1 MTAETNGFNSPLVS
15 IGMPV
20 YNSETT
26 IRRAIETIVNQTYK
40 NIEIIISD
48 NNSTDST
55 FKICNDFA
63 MQDDRIKLV
72 SQEVNIGPTR
82 NFQCVLDGSKGKYFM
97 WAAGDDFRSL
107 DFIEVNVNAL
117 EKYPNCVASTSPN
130 VFPGQDLNSSKIS
143 TSLKGTRVQRFKS
156 FFEHPG
162 TSHALFY
169 SLMRR
174 EVLIKCSFIEE
185 LFFAWDWAIDLHMA
199 NYGEIHRTQA
209 GEIFFTPGVSMQSS
223 NPYKRLGLTGIKTL
237 YPFLIFNKKVLEI
250 VKNWTLL
257 ERLEIYKLLINR
269 NWMNLSSD
277 FKKVLLTRLR
287 QIEPLRKFKR
297 KLQKF

>member
-1 MTAETNGFNSPLVS
+1 MLANRIENQMPLVS
-15 IGMPV
+15 IGMPI

-26 IRRAIETIVNQTYK
+26 IYKAIETIVNQTYK

-269 NWMNLSSD
+269 NWINFFSY
-277 FKKVLLTRLR
+277 FKEALLTRLR
-287 QIEPLRKFKR
+287 QIEILRKFK
-297 KLQKF
+297 

>member
-1 MTAETNGFNSPLVS
+1 MTTETKGFNTPLVS

-26 IRRAIETIVNQTYK
+26 IYKAVGTIVNQTYK

-48 NNSTDST
+48 NNSTDLT
-55 FKICNDFA
+55 FGICKDFA
-63 MQDDRIKLV
+63 DTDSRIRLV
-72 SQEVNIGPTR
+72 QQELNIGPTR
-82 NFQCVLDGSKGKYFM
+82 NFQYVLNESKGKYFI

-107 DFIEVNVNAL
+107 DFIEVNVDAL
-117 EKYPNCVASTSPN
+117 EKYPNYVASTSPN
-130 VFPGQDLNSSKIS
+130 VFPGQNLESLKIT

-156 FFEHPG
+156 FFERPG

-169 SLMRR
+169 SLTRR
-174 EVLIKCSFIEE
+174 EILIKCSFIEE

-199 NYGEIHRTQA
+199 NYGEIHRTDTGQ
-209 GEIFFTPGVSMQSS
+209 IFFSPGGFSIT
-223 NPYKRLGLTGIKTL
+223 NPYKRLGLVGIKRL
-237 YPFLIFNKKVLEI
+237 FPLLIFNKKVLAI

-269 NWMNLSSD
+269 NWMGLSSD
-277 FKKVLLTRLR
+277 FKRVLLTRLR
-287 QIEPLRKFKR
+287 QIELLRKFK
-297 KLQKF
+297 

>member
-1 MTAETNGFNSPLVS
+1 
-15 IGMPV
+15 MPV

-26 IRRAIETIVNQTYK
+26 IYKAIETIVNQTYK

-48 NNSTDST
+48 NNSTDLT
-55 FKICNDFA
+55 IGICKDFA
-63 MQDDRIKLV
+63 DMDNRIKLV
-72 SQEVNIGPTR
+72 QQELNIGPTR
-82 NFQCVLDGSKGKYFM
+82 NFQYVLDESKGKYFM

-107 DFIEVNVNAL
+107 DFIEVNVGVL
-117 EKYPNCVASTSPN
+117 ERDLNCVASTSPN

-169 SLMRR
+169 SLTRR
-174 EVLIKCSFIEE
+174 EILIKCNFIEE

-199 NYGEIHRTQA
+199 NYGEIHRADA
-209 GEIFFTPGVSMQSS
+209 GEIFFSPGGFSQT
-223 NPYKRLGLTGIKTL
+223 NPYKSLGLVGIKRL
-237 YPFLIFNKKVLEI
+237 FPLSNFNKKVLEI

-257 ERLEIYKLLINR
+257 EKLEVYKLLINR
-269 NWMNLSSD
+269 NRINLFFD
-277 FKKVLLTRLR
+277 LKQVLL
-287 QIEPLRKFKR
+287 K
-297 KLQKF
+297 

>member
-1 MTAETNGFNSPLVS
+1 MPTEIVGFSSPLVS
-15 IGMPV
+15 IGMPI

-26 IRRAIETIVNQTYK
+26 IYKAIETIVNQTYK

-55 FKICNDFA
+55 FEICKNFA
-63 MQDDRIKLV
+63 DMDNRIKLV
-72 SQEVNIGPTR
+72 PQELNIGPTR
-82 NFQCVLDGSKGKYFM
+82 NFQYVLNESKGKYFM

-107 DFIEVNVNAL
+107 DFIEVNVDAL
-117 EKYPNCVASTSPN
+117 EKYPNYVASTSPN

-162 TSHALFY
+162 TSHAFFY

-174 EVLIKCSFIEE
+174 EILIKCSFIKE

-199 NYGEIHRTQA
+199 NYGEINRTQA

-223 NPYKRLGLTGIKTL
+223 NPYMRLGLTGIKTL
-237 YPFLIFNKKVLEI
+237 YPLLIFNKKVLEI
-250 VKNWTLL
+250 VIKWTFL
-257 ERLEIYKLLINR
+257 ERLEIYKLLIKR

-287 QIEPLRKFKR
+287 
-297 KLQKF
+297 

>member
-1 MTAETNGFNSPLVS
+1 MTTETNGFNSPLVS

-72 SQEVNIGPTR
+72 CQELNIGPTR
-82 NFQCVLDGSKGKYFM
+82 NFKYVLDESKGKYFM

-107 DFIEVNVNAL
+107 DFIEVNVDAL
-117 EKYPNCVASTSPN
+117 EKYPNCAASTSPN
-130 VFPGQDLNSSKIS
+130 VFPGQDLESSKIT

-156 FFEHPG
+156 FFEHPE

-169 SLMRR
+169 SLMKR

-199 NYGEIHRTQA
+199 NYGEIHRTEA
-209 GEIFFTPGVSMQSS
+209 GEIFFSLGGFSQT
-223 NPYKRLGLTGIKTL
+223 NPYTRLGLVGIKRL

-250 VKNWTLL
+250 VKNWTFP
-257 ERLEIYKLLINR
+257 EKLEIYKLLINR
-269 NWMNLSSD
+269 NWINFFSY
-277 FKKVLLTRLR
+277 FKEVLLTRLR
-287 QIEPLRKFKR
+287 QIEILRKFK
-297 KLQKF
+297 